1 MTIKHFDKNI
11 SAEKKNI
18 LTNVTLN
25 NNLLTFTV
33 EDLFEDGQTRLK
45 NPIEISLG
53 SHKLRLKIV
62 TSARLTELST
72 STNPNDI
79 EERESFIFLVPFQS
93 DEEGT
98 YREYIWIVENEGQQN
113 ESGKFEVIGST
124 RIDLTNYVQ
133 KSNTAGLIKNDG
145 TIDQS
150 NYLTMN
156 NFTIHTLRVEYSDG
170 TTEVVDLLSPQT
182 QGGS

>member
-1 MTIKHFDKNI
+1 MTIKHFNKNI

-25 NNLLTFTV
+25 NDLLTFTV

-45 NPIEISLG
+45 NPIEINLERY
-53 SHKLRLKIV
+53 KLKLKIV
-62 TSARLTELST
+62 TSTRLTELSA
-72 STNPNDI
+72 STNPNDV

-124 RIDLTNYVQ
+124 RIDLTNCIQ
-133 KSNTAGLIKNDG
+133 KSNTAGLIRNDG
-145 TIDQS
+145 TVDQT
-150 NYLTMN
+150 NYLTMDD
-156 NFTIHTLRVEYSDG
+156 FITHTLRVEYSDG
-170 TTEVVDLLSPQT
+170 TTEIIDLLSPQT